1 MAKKYFLASVANV
14 DAFRNENGVLNHVL
28 SARTLT
34 DSSIGF
40 SSTQEEVRAGQGAKL
55 YGRFNHD
62 TSMTLSLTDAM
73 FDLNYIRLQIGA
85 ENITDGATIIKND
98 SAATYNNGTL
108 TLSEVPQAI
117 GNACGLDAI
126 VIWAHAHGCDS
137 TAQDVSITLSAT
149 QAGSKTITISNE
161 ADKAAFEAIAD
172 PVDHSICAEYF
183 VLDSSN
189 QTEAIRLVANYI
201 PAELVIIMRAQL
213 FAGEA
218 GATSNGTAAGYVTV
232 KVPRFQLDGSFDL
245 SMAMSSA
252 STFALNG
259 TALAVEDGTCDGAGV
274 YGEITVNYTSEGAI
288 AYKAIFIDNDTVHV
302 GTDLPVVYGVQSSG
316 AIVKLAIPDNVAATD
331 TTWVIKKGSTQIA
344 VTNGALASA
353 LAANDVL
360 SITYKGNTD
369 SATVP
374 ST

>member
-98 SAATYNNGTL
+98 SAATYYNGTL
-108 TLSEVPQAI
+108 TLSEVPHAI

-137 TAQDVSITLSAT
+137 SAQDVSITIPAT
-149 QAGSKTITISNE
+149 DAAKTITISNA
-161 ADKAAFEAIAD
+161 ADQAAFEAIAD
-172 PVDHSICAEYF
+172 SVDHSICAEYF
-183 VLDSSN
+183 VVDSSN

-288 AYKAIFIDNDTVHV
+288 AYKAIFIDNDTVHP

-316 AIVKLAIPDNVAATD
+316 AIVKLAIPDTVAATD
-331 TTWVIKKGSTQIA
+331 TTWIIKKGATQIA
-344 VTNGALASA
+344 VADGELAQALV
-353 LAANDVL
+353 ANDVL

>member
-14 DAFRNENGVLNHVL
+14 DAFRNESGILNHVL

-98 SAATYNNGTL
+98 SAATYSSGTL

-126 VIWAHAHGCDS
+126 VVWAHAHGCDS
-137 TAQDVSITLSAT
+137 SAQDVSITIPASSA
-149 QAGSKTITISNE
+149 AKTISITNA
-161 ADKAAFEAIAD
+161 ADQAALEAIAD
-172 PVDHSICAEYF
+172 PVDNTICAEYF
-183 VLDSSN
+183 VLDQSN

-288 AYKAIFIDNDTVHV
+288 AYKAIFIDNDTVKA

-316 AIVKLAIPDNVAATD
+316 AIVKLAIPDNVSATD

-344 VTNGALASA
+344 VSDGELATA
-353 LAANDVL
+353 LAASDVL
-360 SITYKGNTD
+360 TISYKGNSD
-369 SATVP
+369 AATVP
-374 ST
+374 AT